1 MSGDDNSAYRDL
13 FVQEAN
19 EHVQNLTQ
27 SLLKLEEEPGKR
39 EHLDAAFR
47 SAHTLKGMAATM
59 GYEQIKQLCK
69 AVEELFDKFRK
80 GEQTITSGVA
90 SYLFKCFDAMQQ
102 MVTDENF
109 KIDID
114 QYLADLRKASEGS
127 AAVAGAAGG
136 GRGDGTAAA
145 VDDNNNDNDSSNA
158 SRVPAQPQLQAPDA
172 PLAQAHEETPVQQ
185 QEQAS
190 PSQPSPVQQ
199 QQHAGAAGTATATAA
214 AANTTATNTA
224 LPQTIRVKMQDLDA
238 LVDLVGEL
246 LIAKMRL
253 EQMVGNV
260 TADNR
265 VRHTFM
271 SLGRLVT
278 DLQYQT
284 MKLRLVPVEQIFN
297 RFPRMIRD
305 ISASQGKDIKFE
317 MEGMGIELDRTV
329 LDAIT
334 EPLLHMLRNAVDH
347 GQETPDEREKA
358 GKPRTGTIKL
368 AASKVGDR
376 VMIIVEDDGR
386 GIDVERL
393 KAKAIEKKLITRE
406 EAEAMTDEQA
416 LDLLGTPGLST
427 ARQVTD
433 ISGRGVGMDVVFSQ
447 IEAVGGQVKIETKK
461 GKGSRFTLAIPLSLA
476 IIGGLLVTIG
486 EEKFVLPLSSVI
498 STMRIEKRSVKLVHG
513 TEVMMFRDQVV
524 PLTRT
529 DKILGL
535 PSAGRDETEYLTVVI
550 VNKNGKPHGLIVDGF
565 ESKQE
570 IVIKRLDSSGSA
582 SGASSDATILGDGKV
597 ALILDPAHL

>member
-1 MSGDDNSAYRDL
+1 MSGEDNSAYRDL

-19 EHVQNLTQ
+19 EHVQNLNQ

-102 MVTDENF
+102 MVADENF

-114 QYLADLRKASEGS
+114 QYLADLRKASEGP
-127 AAVAGAAGG
+127 
-136 GRGDGTAAA
+136 AAA
-145 VDDNNNDNDSSNA
+145 VGDGDGSST
-158 SRVPAQPQLQAPDA
+158 PAQPQLQVPEAPGAQAQEEA
-172 PLAQAHEETPVQQ
+172 PLLPQQ
-185 QEQAS
+185 QEQPEQAAPAPSQSAS
-190 PSQPSPVQQ
+190 PSSPQQ
-199 QQHAGAAGTATATAA
+199 QQQQQPASSTS
-214 AANTTATNTA
+214 A

-253 EQMVGNV
+253 EQMVGNA

-305 ISASQGKDIKFE
+305 ISSSQGKDIKFE

-393 KAKAIEKKLITRE
+393 KAKAVEKKLITRE
-406 EAEAMTDEQA
+406 EAEAMTEEQA

-427 ARQVTD
+427 AKQVTD

-535 PSAGRDETEYLTVVI
+535 PSAGRDDTEYLTVVI
-550 VNKNGKPHGLIVDGF
+550 VNKNGKPHGLIVDAF

-582 SGASSDATILGDGKV
+582 SGASSEATILGDGKV

>member
-1 MSGDDNSAYRDL
+1 MSDDNSAYRDL

-19 EHVQNLTQ
+19 EHVQNLNQ

-39 EHLDAAFR
+39 EYLDAAFR

-102 MVTDENF
+102 MVADENF

-114 QYLADLRKASEGS
+114 QYLADLRRASEAQAGS
-127 AAVAGAAGG
+127 GENTKEAP
-136 GRGDGTAAA
+136 AAA
-145 VDDNNNDNDSSNA
+145 QTP
-158 SRVPAQPQLQAPDA
+158 PAQDDA
-172 PLAQAHEETPVQQ
+172 PSMQQ
-185 QEQAS
+185 QHQQQQQPEQV
-190 PSQPSPVQQ
+190 PSQPSPSSSPMQQ
-199 QQHAGAAGTATATAA
+199 QQQQVAA
-214 AANTTATNTA
+214 AATTTPTA

-253 EQMVGNV
+253 EQMVGNAA
-260 TADNR
+260 ADNR

-305 ISASQGKDIKFE
+305 ISSSQGKDIKFE

-347 GQETPDEREKA
+347 GQESPDEREKA
-358 GKPRTGTIKL
+358 GKPRSGTIKL

-376 VMIIVEDDGR
+376 VMIVVEDDGR

-393 KAKAIEKKLITRE
+393 KAKAIEKKLISKE

-427 ARQVTD
+427 AKQVTD

-486 EEKFVLPLSSVI
+486 EEKFILPLSSVI
-498 STMRIEKRSVKLVHG
+498 STMRIEKRSVRLVHG

-535 PSAGRDETEYLTVVI
+535 PSASQDASEYLTVVI

-570 IVIKRLDSSGSA
+570 IVIKRLDSSGGTT
-582 SGASSDATILGDGKV
+582 SGASSEATILGDGKV
-597 ALILDPAHL
+597 ALILDPARL